1 MRRWHAF
8 RDSCDEYAYSKRKM
22 GSVCGSADGC
32 VMRVDPAL
40 VARFTTPQLHRLTYI
55 AVLLGGEMFRYVAND
70 K

>member
-1 MRRWHAF
+1 
-8 RDSCDEYAYSKRKM
+8 M